1 MAQVKLYTTYIHIY
15 NTLLRDLFPN
25 EEIVEGNIMN
35 NERKERFGVQVEREG
50 WWLSIMWRE
59 YMRLASSGSAHSS
72 LSSSRA
78 HARLSAEAKGTWCT
92 AHQLFLSH
100 CQQKQKQ
107 PSSRRLFRRRCVCA
121 CECARQ
127 LERGHVDREEER
139 VVASLLFAYCV
150 CCRRALCYMLSAR
163 RDSTHSALSVIEEQS
178 PGRQI
183 NWIRFSSRAE
193 LRRHSPLARASR
205 Y

>member
-1 MAQVKLYTTYIHIY
+1 
-15 NTLLRDLFPN
+15 
-25 EEIVEGNIMN
+25 
-35 NERKERFGVQVEREG
+35 
-50 WWLSIMWRE
+50 
-59 YMRLASSGSAHSS
+59 
-72 LSSSRA
+72 
-78 HARLSAEAKGTWCT
+78 
-92 AHQLFLSH
+92 
-100 CQQKQKQ
+100 
-107 PSSRRLFRRRCVCA
+107 VCA

-127 LERGHVDREEER
+127 LERGHVDREEEER

-193 LRRHSPLARASR
+193 LRRHSPLARASLLIR
-205 Y
+205 AHTYTFRPYLLHLSRLIERVGVVLCCTAAEFNSLHVKLNINCKV